1 MNVLELYNTIIE
13 TGKKLDEIVLEKDN
27 YVSFFNLNSFLIS
40 IVIAS
45 INGSI
50 SMISKKQ
57 ALSINI
63 LYDYF
68 WRIII
73 FGLCIYLAFFILLI
87 LIKITI
93 PLLIDIIFTDKH
105 SKQQKRKYKNYFYQ
119 NLIPKLSL
127 LNECDLFFKYHKK
140 IIILMRQL
148 GQR

>member
-40 IVIAS
+40 IAIAS

-73 FGLCIYLAFFILLI
+73 FGLCIYLAFFIL
-87 LIKITI
+87 K
-93 PLLIDIIFTDKH
+93 
-105 SKQQKRKYKNYFYQ
+105 
-119 NLIPKLSL
+119 
-127 LNECDLFFKYHKK
+127 
-140 IIILMRQL
+140 
-148 GQR
+148 